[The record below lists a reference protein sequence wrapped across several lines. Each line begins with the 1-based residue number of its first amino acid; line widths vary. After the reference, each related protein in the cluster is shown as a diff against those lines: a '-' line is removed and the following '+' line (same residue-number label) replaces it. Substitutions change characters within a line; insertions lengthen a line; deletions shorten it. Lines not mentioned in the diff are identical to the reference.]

1 MERAL
6 KTAASGM
13 YAQQLNVDAI
23 ANNLANVNTT
33 GFKQT
38 RVEFQDLMYETLRA
52 TGIPDQQ
59 GGTPPAELQVGD
71 GTVPSST
78 TRDFGQ
84 GALTPT
90 QNQLDFGIQGDGFFK
105 IRMPDGTDSYTRD
118 GSFKISGEGNL
129 VTSNGY
135 IVEPGFTI
143 PQDTTSLS
151 VGSDGTVQATISGQT
166 NPVTLGQLQLAKFIN
181 PTGLHGIGSDLYQE
195 TVASGTPILGNG
207 GSTGFGNIQQGYLE
221 SSNVSVVT
229 EMVNMIQAERA
240 YELSSK
246 AIQTADTMMQ
256 LANNLK
262 GQ

>member
-1 MERAL
+1 MDRAL

-33 GFKQT
+33 AFKGT

-52 TGIPDQQ
+52 TGIPDQN

-78 TRDFGQ
+78 TQNFTQ
-84 GALTPT
+84 GALTQT
-90 QNQLDFGIQGDGFFK
+90 NNQLDFAIQGDGFFR
-105 IRMPDGTDSYTRD
+105 IRMPDGTEAYTRD
-118 GSFKISGEGNL
+118 GSFKINGDGNL

-135 IVEPGFTI
+135 IVEPGLTI
-143 PQDTTSLS
+143 PQDTTTIG
-151 VGSDGTVQATISGQT
+151 VNADGTIQATVSGQT
-166 NPVTLGQLQLAKFIN
+166 NPVTLGQMEFAKFVN
-181 PTGLHGIGSDLYQE
+181 PAGLHAMGSDLYQE
-195 TVASGTPILGNG
+195 TVASGTPILGNP

-221 SSNVSVVT
+221 TSNVSVVT
-229 EMVNMIQAERA
+229 EMVNMITAERA
-240 YELSSK
+240 YELNSK

-256 LANNLK
+256 EANNIK

>member
-1 MERAL
+1 MDRAL

-33 GFKQT
+33 AFKDT

-52 TGIPDQQ
+52 TGIPDQL

-71 GTVPSST
+71 GTVPSAT
-78 TRDFGQ
+78 TRNFTQ
-84 GALTPT
+84 GALTQT
-90 QNQLDFGIQGDGFFK
+90 DNQLDFAIQGDGFFR
-105 IRMPDGTDSYTRD
+105 IRMPDGTEAYTRD
-118 GSFKISGEGNL
+118 GAFKVSGDGNI

-135 IVEPGFTI
+135 IVEPGLTI

-151 VGSDGTVQATISGQT
+151 VKADGTVEATVSGQT
-166 NPVTLGQLQLAKFIN
+166 NPVTLGQIEFAKFVN
-181 PTGLHGIGSDLYQE
+181 PAGLHAIGSNLYQE
-195 TVASGTPILGNG
+195 TVASGTPILGNP
-207 GSTGFGNIQQGYLE
+207 GSVGFGTIQQGYLE

-229 EMVNMIQAERA
+229 EMVNMIAAERA
-240 YELSSK
+240 YELNSK
-246 AIQTADTMMQ
+246 AIQTADNMMQ

>member
-1 MERAL
+1 MDRAL
-6 KTAASGM
+6 KTAATGM

-33 GFKQT
+33 SFKST

-84 GALTPT
+84 GDLSPT
-90 QNQLDFGIQGDGFFK
+90 QNQLDFAIQGDGFFRV
-105 IRMPDGTDSYTRD
+105 RMPDGSEAYTRD
-118 GSFKISGEGNL
+118 GSFKVSADGNL

-135 IVEPGFTI
+135 LIEPGFTL
-143 PQDTTSLS
+143 PQDTTAIQ
-151 VGSDGTVQATISGQT
+151 VGVDGTVQATVSGQT
-166 NPVTLGQLQLAKFIN
+166 NPVTLGQIELAKFIN
-181 PTGLHGIGSDLYQE
+181 PDGLHAIGSNLYTE
-195 TVASGTPILGNG
+195 TAASGTPILGDANT
-207 GSTGFGNIQQGYLE
+207 TGFGTIQQGYLE
-221 SSNVSVVT
+221 SSNVSIVN
-229 EMVNMIQAERA
+229 EMVKMIEAERA
-240 YELSSK
+240 YELNSK
-246 AIQTADTMMQ
+246 AVQTADSMMQ

-262 GQ
+262 Q